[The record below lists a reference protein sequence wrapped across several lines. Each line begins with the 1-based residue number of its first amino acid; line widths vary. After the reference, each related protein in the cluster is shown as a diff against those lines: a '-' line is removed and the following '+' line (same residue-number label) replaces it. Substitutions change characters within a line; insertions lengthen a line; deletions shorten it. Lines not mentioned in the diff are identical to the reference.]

1 MATATILLIED
12 DAETRR
18 LLARVL
24 QEAPEQYQVLT
35 QASGRHGLDELER
48 HPVDCV
54 LVDYRLIDVDGLT
67 CLRQIRASHPTLP
80 VIMVTGAGSEEIA
93 VEAMKLGATDYVVK
107 HGHYLRLVPGIVR
120 EALGR
125 RTLGDVS
132 SFGDTPGAEL
142 PASVRARFR
151 ARGIIGESPA
161 LAHAIGLAE
170 RAASSRV
177 TVLLEGDTGTGKE
190 MFARG
195 IHAEG
200 PRADRPFVAQNC
212 AALPESL
219 LESELFGH
227 ARGAFTGADRARAGL
242 LVDTDGGTL
251 FLDEIGEMSL
261 PMQAKLLRVLQDG
274 VVRPLGSS
282 ETRQVDVRIIAA
294 TNRDL
299 PAATKKGLF
308 RADLHYRLRAFPIRL
323 PPLRERP
330 EDVRELAIHFL
341 RHWGDE
347 EGTAPGAFAPETL
360 RLLEAYAWPGNV
372 RELEH
377 EVHRLV
383 LCTEPGRSITPDLLP
398 AEILAGRE
406 DDDGEAPLK
415 DIVRRVEAAA
425 IQDRLRRHGYHRTR
439 TAHSLGVTRE
449 WLWAKMRRLGLF
461 IRNPQEDDSSDD
473 PEPDPKADAKAAE
486 NGGPKKDRKTDPKAE
501 SKDDDDES

>member
-1 MATATILLIED
+1 MASPTILLIED

-24 QEAPEQYQVLT
+24 QEAPEQYEVIT

-48 HPVDCV
+48 EDVDCV
-54 LVDYRLIDVDGLT
+54 LVDYRLLDMDGLT
-67 CLRQIRASHPTLP
+67 CLRHIRASHPALP
-80 VIMVTGAGSEEIA
+80 VVMVTGAGSEEIA

-125 RTLGDVS
+125 RTLTDVAALGD
-132 SFGDTPGAEL
+132 GPGAEL

-161 LAHAIGLAE
+161 LARAIWQAE
-170 RAASSRV
+170 RAAGSRV
-177 TVLLEGDTGTGKE
+177 TVLLEGETGTGKE
-190 MFARG
+190 MFARA
-195 IHAEG
+195 IHAAG
-200 PRADRPFVAQNC
+200 PRAERPFVAVNC
-212 AALPESL
+212 AALPEPL

-227 ARGAFTGADRARAGL
+227 ERGAFTGADRARTGL
-242 LVDTDGGTL
+242 LVDADGGTL
-251 FLDEIGEMSL
+251 FLDEIGEMSP

-282 ETRQVDVRIIAA
+282 ATRQVDVRIIAA
-294 TNRDL
+294 SNRDL
-299 PAATKKGLF
+299 AAATKKGLF

-330 EDVRELAIHFL
+330 EDVRTLATHFL
-341 RHWGDE
+341 ARWGEE
-347 EGTAPGAFAPETL
+347 EGTAPGGFAPETL
-360 RLLEAYAWPGNV
+360 RLLETHAWPGNV

-383 LCTEPGRSITPDLLP
+383 LCAEPGRTITADLLP
-398 AEILAGRE
+398 PELLAGRT
-406 DDDGEAPLK
+406 DAGGEARLK
-415 DIVRRVEAAA
+415 DIVRHVEAAA
-425 IQDRLRRHGYHRTR
+425 IRERLRRHGYHRTR

-449 WLWAKMRRLGLF
+449 WLWAKMRRLGLS
-461 IRNPQEDDSSDD
+461 IRNPQENDED
-473 PEPDPKADAKAAE
+473 EAD
-486 NGGPKKDRKTDPKAE
+486 GG
-501 SKDDDDES
+501 S

>member
-1 MATATILLIED
+1 
-12 DAETRR
+12 
-18 LLARVL
+18 
-24 QEAPEQYQVLT
+24 
-35 QASGRHGLDELER
+35 
-48 HPVDCV
+48 
-54 LVDYRLIDVDGLT
+54 
-67 CLRQIRASHPTLP
+67 
-80 VIMVTGAGSEEIA
+80 MVTGAGSEEIA

-125 RTLGDVS
+125 QTLGTVPPP
-132 SFGDTPGAEL
+132 GDPQGAEL
-142 PASVRARFR
+142 PASVRARYR

-161 LAHAIGLAE
+161 LMHAIWQAE
-170 RAASSRV
+170 RAAGSRV

-190 MFARG
+190 MFARA

-200 PRADRPFVAQNC
+200 PRAAQPFVAQNC
-212 AALPESL
+212 ANLPESL

-227 ARGAFTGADRARAGL
+227 ARGAFTGADRARPGL
-242 LVDTDGGTL
+242 FVDTDGGTL

-323 PPLRERP
+323 PRLVERP
-330 EDVRELAIHFL
+330 EDIRALATHFL
-341 RHWGDE
+341 QRWGDE
-347 EGTAPGAFAPETL
+347 EGTSPGGFAPETMR
-360 RLLEAYAWPGNV
+360 RLESYPWPGNV

-383 LCTEPGRSITPDLLP
+383 LCAEPGHTITPDLLP
-398 AEILAGRE
+398 PEILAARGE
-406 DDDGEAPLK
+406 DDGLPPLK
-415 DIVRRVEAAA
+415 DIVSRVEAAA

-461 IRNPQEDDSSDD
+461 VRNPQEDDPGAQSQNGPPAPRSRD
-473 PEPDPKADAKAAE
+473 P
-486 NGGPKKDRKTDPKAE
+486 
-501 SKDDDDES
+501 DDEDDAS